1 MAGVVAMKEGMPQC
15 KPILLEPVMAVE
27 IAIPSEATA
36 RINGIVSSHRGQ
48 ILGFDA
54 RPGWL
59 GWDLV
64 KAQMPQSEL
73 QRLIVDIRSATAGVG
88 TFTFSFDHLAVINGR
103 LREQILE
110 KYAA

>member
-1 MAGVVAMKEGMPQC
+1 ME
-15 KPILLEPVMAVE
+15 VE
-27 IAIPSEATA
+27 IAVPSEATA

-48 ILGFDA
+48 ILGFAA

-64 KAQMPQSEL
+64 KAHMPQAEL

-88 TFTFSFDHLAVINGR
+88 TFKFTFDRLAEINGR
-103 LREQILE
+103 LRDQVLS
-110 KYAA
+110 KHAA